1 MKYKLTFGIWEITM
15 ACNMRCNHCGSSCAE
30 TLPGELDTDE
40 ALQLC
45 DELVDL
51 GLKQMTL
58 SGGEPFC
65 RKDWHF
71 IAKKLSSQKVIVNA
85 ISNGWLINDQLLD
98 TALEVGLAN
107 IGISLD
113 GTEPVHDSIRRSGA
127 FAKAL
132 NALRNMQRR
141 SFPSAVVTTVMK
153 QNIELLP
160 RIYQI
165 LEDNGVELW
174 QLQVGLPMG
183 NLKKEDVILP
193 EQLTT
198 LIDFAQKFS
207 GNGNLKIYCTDSIGY
222 CTRPIA
228 ELSRSVFGESASWG
242 GCQAGKLSLGI
253 LHNGD
258 ILGCTSIRD
267 HKFIEGNVRQMSLR
281 EIWTRPNAFSW
292 NRNLSRNDLSG
303 FCRVCHHGEHCKGGC
318 NNLKL
323 TMTGDLTDNPY
334 CAYRLNIEKIYRKI
348 EEIEDI
354 NQLINRAYKS
364 QALEL
369 YEVAERC
376 LEKALSIEPD
386 NLTALILSGYV
397 CFKLGDFFR
406 CLEINRTAVAINPK
420 NAYTQ
425 KGLGVSLAKCG
436 YIEQGIEALR
446 KSISLAS
453 SDFMDPYYDLA
464 VILYENERLQ
474 EAISILEQGREKSPS
489 FQIFSEN
496 LYQTCIKKSQRSDR

>member
-1 MKYKLTFGIWEITM
+1 M

-30 TLPGELDTDE
+30 PLPGELNTEE

-45 DELVDL
+45 DELVGL
-51 GLKQMTL
+51 GLKQLTL

-65 RKDWHF
+65 RKDWHL
-71 IAKKLSSQKVIVNA
+71 IAKKLSSRKVIVNA
-85 ISNGWLINDQLLD
+85 ISNGWLINDKLLD
-98 TALEVGLAN
+98 TALEVKLDN
-107 IGISLD
+107 IGVSLD
-113 GTEPVHDSIRRSGA
+113 GTEPVHDAIRRSGA
-127 FAKAL
+127 FAKVL
-132 NALRNMQRR
+132 NALKIMQRR
-141 SFPSAVVTTVMK
+141 SFPSAVVTTVMR

-165 LEDNGVELW
+165 LEDNGVDLW

-183 NLKKEDVILP
+183 NLHKEDVILP
-193 EQLTT
+193 VQLIT

-207 GNGNLKIYCTDSIGY
+207 GNGSLKIYFSDSIGY
-222 CTRPIA
+222 CTKSIA

-267 HKFIEGNVRQMSLR
+267 HKFIEGNVRQMPLR

-292 NRNLSRNDLSG
+292 NRDLSRNDLTG
-303 FCRVCHHGEHCKGGC
+303 FCRICHYGEHCKGGC
-318 NNLKL
+318 SNLKL
-323 TMTGDLTDNPY
+323 TMTGDMADNPY
-334 CAYRLNIEKIYRKI
+334 CAYRLNIERIFRKI
-348 EEIEDI
+348 EEIEDV

-364 QALEL
+364 QSLEL

-386 NLTALILSGYV
+386 NFTALKLSGYV
-397 CFKLGDFFR
+397 WFKLGDFER
-406 CLEINRTAVAINPK
+406 SLKINRKAVAINPK
-420 NAYTQ
+420 DAYIQ

-436 YIEQGIEALR
+436 YVEQGIETLR
-446 KSISLAS
+446 KSIFITTT
-453 SDFMDPYYDLA
+453 DFMDPYYDLA

-474 EAISILEQGREKSPS
+474 EAILILEQGREKSLS
-489 FQIFSEN
+489 FQILSEN
-496 LYQTCIKKSQRSDR
+496 LYQSCIQKSQRSDR

>member
-30 TLPGELDTDE
+30 PLPGELNTEE

-51 GLKQMTL
+51 GLKQLTL

-65 RKDWHF
+65 RKEWHL
-71 IAKKLSSQKVIVNA
+71 IAKRLSSRKVVVNA
-85 ISNGWLINDQLLD
+85 ISNGWLVDDQLLD
-98 TALEVGLAN
+98 TALEVGLVN

-113 GTEPVHDSIRRSGA
+113 GTEPVHDFIRRSGA
-127 FAKAL
+127 FAKVL
-132 NALRNMQRR
+132 NALKIMQRR

-160 RIYQI
+160 QIYQI

-183 NLKKEDVILP
+183 NLHKEDVILP
-193 EQLTT
+193 EQLTI
-198 LIDFAQKFS
+198 LVDFAQKFS
-207 GNGNLKIYCTDSIGY
+207 GNGNLKIYFADSIGY
-222 CTRPIA
+222 CTKPIA
-228 ELSRSVFGESASWG
+228 ELSSSVFGESASWG

-258 ILGCTSIRD
+258 ILGCTSIRNR
-267 HKFIEGNVRQMSLR
+267 KFIEGNVRQMSLR
-281 EIWTRPNAFSW
+281 EIWTHPNAFSW
-292 NRNLSRNDLSG
+292 NRDLSRNNLAG
-303 FCRVCHHGEHCKGGC
+303 FCKVCHYGEHCKGGC

-323 TMTGDLTDNPY
+323 TMTGDFSDNPY
-334 CAYRLNIEKIYRKI
+334 CTYRLNIERIFRRI
-348 EEIEDI
+348 EEIENV

-364 QALEL
+364 QSLEL

-386 NLTALILSGYV
+386 NLTALTLSGYV
-397 CFKLGDFFR
+397 WFKLGDFDKS
-406 CLEINRTAVAINPK
+406 LKTNRKAVAMNPK
-420 NAYTQ
+420 DAYIQ

-436 YIEQGIEALR
+436 HVEQGIEALR
-446 KSISLAS
+446 KSISLTS

-464 VILYENERLQ
+464 VILYENGRFQ
-474 EAISILEQGREKSPS
+474 EAILVLEQGCEKSQS
-489 FQIFSEN
+489 FRTLSED
-496 LYQTCIKKSQRSDR
+496 LHQMCIQNATKIR